1 MTTKLSL
8 HFSLR
13 QKQWRKEQSLREQA
27 ELKRHDGKEPVS
39 LYHTFRG
46 ERLEQI
52 RRGF

>member
-1 MTTKLSL
+1 MTKLSR
-8 HFSLR
+8 HFILR

-27 ELKRHDGKEPVS
+27 ELKRYDGQEPIA
-39 LYHTFRG
+39 LYHTFRS

>member
-1 MTTKLSL
+1 MTNKLSL
-8 HFSLR
+8 HFILR

-27 ELKRHDGKEPVS
+27 ELAKHDGQLPVET
-39 LYHTFRG
+39 YHTFRG